1 LDDEEVNMPVTTNCL
16 EKISRA
22 FNLVSMLRKENGL
35 FVEKIEDLKFAN
47 KENLTSYAITDL
59 VGEKTYELRTT
70 IENQNKCIIHL
81 QNKLNDDINSEDEEK
96 SEKKS
101 KRIYLKIVQEK
112 MKSLQQE
119 KNDLEFDIEKYE
131 DEMKNQK
138 TEIIAL
144 QQRIKLLE
152 DKLQLHEM
160 INVTGVKRNLQN
172 I

>member
-47 KENLTSYAITDL
+47 KENLTCYAITDL
-59 VGEKTYELRTT
+59 VGEKTYELRTA

-119 KNDLEFDIEKYE
+119 KNDLEFEIEKYE
-131 DEMKNQK
+131 DEMQNQK

-152 DKLQLHEM
+152 DKLQLYEM
-160 INVTGVKRNLQN
+160 INVTGVKRNLRN